1 MGFFVFVIGFF
12 FQLTAVFLYDDD
24 AGGGTIIGQVRTRRR
39 AHSCTRFTIESSADT
54 PFVFPRPRSTFSRGS
69 RP

>member
-24 AGGGTIIGQVRTRRR
+24 ASGGTIIGQVRT
-39 AHSCTRFTIESSADT
+39 C
-54 PFVFPRPRSTFSRGS
+54 VRPLGN
-69 RP
+69 

>member
-39 AHSCTRFTIESSADT
+39 AHACTRF
-54 PFVFPRPRSTFSRGS
+54 VG
-69 RP
+69 